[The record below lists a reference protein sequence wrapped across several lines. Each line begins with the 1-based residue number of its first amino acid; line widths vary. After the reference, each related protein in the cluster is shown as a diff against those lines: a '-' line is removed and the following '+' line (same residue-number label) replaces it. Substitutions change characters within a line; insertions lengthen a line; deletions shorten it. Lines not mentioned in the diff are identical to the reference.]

1 MRTGFALAILMLSGL
16 AATQVAAAPVAELK
30 LVSEHPVDGMRG
42 GNLSGLALCGKEL
55 WTVSDRDD
63 DQIYRLDTRAAV
75 WKAEKYGIVVPPVP
89 ESGLPWGLRS
99 RTKAAS
105 FIRGGDLDFEGISCD
120 AEGNRYIVSEAHAA
134 VLRVPFS
141 GEQGDTEWLKIAPGM
156 VREARASGMLL
167 HFNALFEGLAISPD
181 GNQIWLAAERERRGV
196 ISIKRG
202 QSVWDCEGAC
212 VVLSEAG
219 KDVQPAKFTNAK
231 AVSKDFADL
240 ALFNGKLF
248 TLERN
253 AFQICR
259 RDPATAKVELCWSFA
274 DETLAPERRYA
285 QPYGLAEALLID
297 AEGAWL
303 GIDNNFGPRADG
315 EKRPMVYRFA
325 APAGGWSAQP

>member
-1 MRTGFALAILMLSGL
+1 MRTGVALAILMVCGL
-16 AATQVAAAPVAELK
+16 AATDGVAAPVAELK

-63 DQIYRLDTRAAV
+63 DRIYRLDTREPT
-75 WKAEKYGIVVPPVP
+75 WNAEALTIDVPPVP

-120 AEGNRYIVSEAHAA
+120 AAGNRYIVSEAHAA
-134 VLRVPFS
+134 VLQVPLA
-141 GEQGDTEWLKIAPGM
+141 GAPEWLKISPGM

-167 HFNALFEGLAISPD
+167 HFNALFEGLTVNPQ
-181 GNQIWLAAERERRGV
+181 GNQIWLAAERERRGL

-212 VVLSEAG
+212 VLLSEAG
-219 KDVQPAKFTNAK
+219 LEVQPAQFTNAK

-240 ALFNGKLF
+240 ALFNDKLF

-259 RDPATAKVELCWSFA
+259 RDTVTAKVELCWSFA
-274 DETLAPERRYA
+274 DETLTPERRYP
-285 QPYGLAEALLID
+285 QPYGLAEALVVD
-297 AEGAWL
+297 ADGAWI
-303 GIDNNFGPRADG
+303 GIDNNFGARADG
-315 EKRPMVYRFA
+315 EKRPVVYRFA